1 MQAIIKPGEL
11 HGDISAVPS
20 KSDAHRLLIAAAL
33 ADGPTRIAMNGSS
46 KDIDATADCL
56 CAMGAKIVPEPD
68 GLTVYPLDRDT
79 ASPVLDCSESGTTL
93 RLLLPVTAAL
103 FQNVRIIGRGR
114 LPDRPLKE
122 LIGCLRA
129 NGAEFDSESLPLTL
143 LGSLQAGEYC
153 IPGNVSSQYISGL
166 LFALPLLNKESYIQ
180 LTSPLESAGYVD
192 MTLSVLG
199 RFGIQIHKQEDGF
212 FIPGGQRY
220 RSPGSL
226 RVEGD
231 WSNAAFFLAAGALSQ
246 SVLVTGLGPSMQPD
260 QTIHKLLSRF
270 GAIVEQR
277 GDGVLVMPAPL
288 HGIDIDVSQS
298 PDLVPILAV
307 IGALSMGQT
316 RLYNARRLRMK
327 ESDRLFS
334 VTAMLRA
341 LGAQVQELPDE
352 LVIAGSRLSGGT
364 VDCCG
369 DHRIAMAAAIA
380 ATVADGETTLTGA
393 QCVEKSYPTFFEDF
407 MTLGGNVHVF

>member
-1 MQAIIKPGEL
+1 MQVIIKPGEL
-11 HGDISAVPS
+11 HGDIAAIPS

-33 ADGPTRIAMNGSS
+33 ADGSTRIAMNGSS

-56 CAMGAKIVPEPD
+56 CAMGAKMIPEPD
-68 GLTVYPLDRDT
+68 GLTVYPLDRNT
-79 ASPVLDCSESGTTL
+79 VFPVLDCAESGTTL
-93 RLLLPVTAAL
+93 RLLLPVAAAI
-103 FQNVRIIGRGR
+103 FQNARITGRGR
-114 LPDRPLKE
+114 LPERPLKE

-143 LGSLQAGEYC
+143 CGSLQAGEYC
-153 IPGNVSSQYISGL
+153 IPGDVSSQYISGL
-166 LFALPLLNKESYIQ
+166 LFALPLLNRESYIQ

-192 MTLSVLG
+192 MTLSVLT
-199 RFGIQIHKQEDGF
+199 RFGIHVQKQENGF

-231 WSNAAFFLAAGALSQ
+231 WSNAAFFLAAGALGQ
-246 SVLVTGLGPSMQPD
+246 SVLVTGLDPSMQPD
-260 QTIHKLLSRF
+260 QAICKLLSRF
-270 GAIVEQR
+270 GAIVEQC
-277 GDGVLVMPAPL
+277 GDEVLVIPAPL

-307 IGALSMGQT
+307 IGALAQGQT

-327 ESDRLFS
+327 ESDRLSS
-334 VTAMLRA
+334 VTAMLRG

-352 LVIAGSRLSGGT
+352 LIFTGSRLSGGT

-380 ATVADGETTLTGA
+380 ATVADGETTLAGA

-407 MTLGGNVHVF
+407 MTLGGNAHVF